1 MKERVLVTGGTG
13 FIGRNVVDEL
23 IRRGYE
29 VHSLVYPPFAP
40 EKEGL
45 VQYEMNLLDNKQLEE
60 FFNLHSFENLIH
72 LAWYVGPKCHIHDLN
87 LDWTIATLNL
97 LKLFKESGGK
107 KFLGAGTISEY
118 EYKYGYLVEEQTPTD
133 PQTLYGNTKNAI
145 FNIAKVYCK
154 QNNIEFK
161 WPRIF
166 NLYGPAEKP
175 QRLMPSVINSCL
187 KGEDVKVSD
196 CLKFQDYLHVE
207 DTARG
212 IVDVFEADIQGAVNI
227 CSGKPVQLRTI
238 VEKIAQL
245 TNFKENILWGA
256 IPAAF
261 GDDLVAGNN
270 EKLKST
276 GWTQK
281 YSLDEGLKMTIEWW
295 KDYNRREINS
305 VKF

>member
-1 MKERVLVTGGTG
+1 MSKKVLVTGGTG
-13 FIGRNVVDEL
+13 FIGRNVVNEL
-23 IRRGYE
+23 LSRGYE

-40 EKEGL
+40 EQDGL
-45 VQYEMNLLDNKQLEE
+45 VQYEMNLMDTNALEI
-60 FFNLHSFENLIH
+60 FFKEHKFENLIH
-72 LAWYVGPKCHIHDLN
+72 LAWYVGPKCHISDFN
-87 LDWTIATLNL
+87 MDWTISTLNL
-97 LKLFKESGGK
+97 LKYFKENGGK

-118 EYKYGYLVEEQTPTD
+118 EYKYGYLREDETPTD
-133 PQTLYGNTKNAI
+133 PQTLYGNSKNAI
-145 FNIAKVYCK
+145 YNIAKVYCR
-154 QNNIEFK
+154 QNGIDFK

-212 IVDVFEADIQGAVNI
+212 IVDVFESDVQGAVNI

-245 TNFKENILWGA
+245 TDFKGKILWGA

-261 GDDLVAGNN
+261 GDDLVVGNN
-270 EKLKST
+270 EKLKSIA
-276 GWTQK
+276 WVPK
-281 YSLDEGLKMTIEWW
+281 YDLEDGLIQTINWW
-295 KDYNRREINS
+295 RNNNVEL
-305 VKF
+305 